1 MNFSRFSCRFLK
13 NTIGIQNNVRS
24 FSCTNHQPMRF
35 VQYKDGCDRGLGV
48 QLNGGESIVSLSG
61 ADTTIPIDMVSFLHC
76 EYSIERIEKF
86 V

>member
-1 MNFSRFSCRFLK
+1 
-13 NTIGIQNNVRS
+13 
-24 FSCTNHQPMRF
+24 MRF